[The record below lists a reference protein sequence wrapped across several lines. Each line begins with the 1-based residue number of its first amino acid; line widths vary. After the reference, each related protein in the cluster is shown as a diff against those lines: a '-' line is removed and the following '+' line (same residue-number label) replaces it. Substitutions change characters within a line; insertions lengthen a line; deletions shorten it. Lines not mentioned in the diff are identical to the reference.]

1 MCGRTF
7 SMPDTRGVSPFA
19 LKTVRKIGLRLLP
32 FLFLLY
38 IIAFLDRVNVSF
50 AGLEMTRDLSFSDR
64 VFGLG
69 AGIFFVG
76 YVVFEI
82 PGALLVERWSARRV
96 IARILVT
103 WGMVTVLVALVRTP
117 SQFYV
122 ARFLLGAAEAGFFPG
137 VVVYLTHWF
146 RYEDRAKAAA
156 LFMAAI
162 PVANVVGSPLAGAI
176 LGVHWLSW
184 PGWRWLF
191 VLEGIPAVVF
201 GVVTL
206 FYLPDWPQDARWLT
220 SEEQGWIS
228 GELAREAAAKSQNAG
243 VSVAHALRMPRVIL
257 LTLIYFMAVTGIYGF
272 AVWFPTILKRA
283 TGFSNLTVTLLAAL
297 PYLAGVAAML
307 LNGWHSDRTRERR
320 WHTALPLF
328 VGAACLLA
336 ALFTGGHLLVAFAL
350 MVIVGACTTAFL
362 PSFWPLPT
370 QFLSASA
377 AAASIGLIN
386 ALGNLGGF
394 LGPYAMGFLRS
405 LTGSFT
411 AGLTVLLTCM
421 AAGGVLVLL
430 LPARKQGA
438 GSEPGN

>member
-1 MCGRTF
+1 MR
-7 SMPDTRGVSPFA
+7 DTPGFSPFA
-19 LKTVRKIGLRLLP
+19 SKTVRKIGLRLLP
-32 FLFLLY
+32 FLFVLY

-50 AGLEMTRDLSFSDR
+50 AGLEMMRDLRFTDR
-64 VFGLG
+64 GFGLG

-76 YVVFEI
+76 YVVFDI

-103 WGMVTVLVALVRTP
+103 WGIVTVLVALVRTP
-117 SQFYV
+117 VQFYA
-122 ARFLLGAAEAGFFPG
+122 ARFLLGVAEAGFFPG

-146 RYEDRAKAAA
+146 RYEDRAKSTA

-162 PVANVVGSPLAGAI
+162 PVANVIGSPLAGVI
-176 LGVHWLSW
+176 LSVHWAGW

-206 FYLPDWPQDARWLT
+206 FYLPDWPADARWLKA
-220 SEEQGWIS
+220 EEREWIAR
-228 GELAREAAAKSQNAG
+228 ELAQERKRKSKSAD
-243 VSVAHALRMPRVIL
+243 VSIGQALRMRQVIL
-257 LTLIYFMAVTGIYGF
+257 LTLVFFLAVTGIYGF
-272 AVWFPTILKRA
+272 AVWFPTIVKRV

-297 PYLAGVAAML
+297 PYLAGVLAML
-307 LNGWHSDRTRERR
+307 FNGWHSDRTRERR
-320 WHTALPLF
+320 WHTAIPLF
-328 VGAACLLA
+328 AGAVCLGGT
-336 ALFTGGHLLVAFAL
+336 LFTGSHLLVAFAL
-350 MVIVGACTTAFL
+350 MVIVGGCTTAFL

-394 LGPYAMGFLRS
+394 LGPYAMGFMRT
-405 LTGSFT
+405 LTGSFA
-411 AGLTVLLTCM
+411 AGLAFLMLCM
-421 AAGGVLVLL
+421 AAAGALVLL
-430 LPARKQGA
+430 LPARSDKEAREA
-438 GSEPGN
+438 GN

>member
-1 MCGRTF
+1 
-7 SMPDTRGVSPFA
+7 MPQSHGLSPIA
-19 LKTVRKIGLRLLP
+19 SKTVRRIGVRLLP

-50 AGLEMTRDLSFSDR
+50 AGLEMTRDLSFGDR

-82 PGALLVERWSARRV
+82 PGALLVERWSARQV

-103 WGMVTVLVALVRTP
+103 WGIVTVLVALVRTP
-117 SQFYV
+117 SQFYA

-162 PVANVVGSPLAGAI
+162 PVANVIGSPLAGAI
-176 LGVHWLSW
+176 LGVHWLGW

-201 GVVTL
+201 GVATP
-206 FYLPDWPQDARWLT
+206 FYLPDWPKDARWLAP
-220 SEEQGWIS
+220 EEREWIS
-228 GELAREAAAKSQNAG
+228 GELAQERAAKSQAAG
-243 VSVAHALRMPRVIL
+243 VSIAQALRRPQVIL
-257 LTLIYFMAVTGIYGF
+257 LTVIYFLAVTGIYGF
-272 AVWFPTILKRA
+272 VVWFPTILKRA
-283 TGFSNLTVTLLAAL
+283 TGFSNLTVTWLAAL
-297 PYLAGVAAML
+297 PYLAGVVAML
-307 LNGWHSDRTRERR
+307 FNGWHSDRTRERR
-320 WHTALPLF
+320 WHTAIPLF
-328 VGAACLLA
+328 LA
-336 ALFTGGHLLVAFAL
+336 AASLFAAFFAGDHLLVAFAL
-350 MVIVGACTTAFL
+350 MLIVGACTTAFL

-370 QFLSASA
+370 QFLSTSA

-430 LPARKQGA
+430 LPARMQVATGEA
-438 GSEPGN
+438 DN

>member
-1 MCGRTF
+1 
-7 SMPDTRGVSPFA
+7 MPDTRGVSPFA
-19 LKTVRKIGLRLLP
+19 LQTVRKISLRLLP

-117 SQFYV
+117 SQFYA

-176 LGVHWLSW
+176 LGLHWLGW

-206 FYLPDWPQDARWLT
+206 FYLPDWPKDARWLT

-228 GELAREAAAKSQNAG
+228 GELAREGAAKSQNAG
-243 VSVAHALRMPRVIL
+243 VSVAQAVRMPRVIL

-336 ALFTGGHLLVAFAL
+336 ALFSGGHLLVAFAL

-411 AGLTVLLTCM
+411 AGLTVLLMCM
-421 AAGGVLVLL
+421 AAGGALVLL
-430 LPARKQGA
+430 LPAQRQEAGDEA
-438 GSEPGN
+438 GSQ